1 MELYEVNFMEKTYY
15 YCSGA
20 ENISFNGINYK
31 AIPVERN
38 EINLDINTNGAV
50 ITFPIDVKPFAYFVT
65 NPNVKL
71 ATIKIKKYPQNF
83 VFFEGSV
90 LTCDFNYVKRIVRV
104 TIGSKFILKDVTIPK
119 RSYSR
124 YCSFNFCDE
133 NCGLALSNYKV
144 VLESGAY
151 TMPQADIIVS
161 DLLKNLS
168 FNLMSGYI
176 ITSKEEKQFIMDYDK
191 NNGRITLLKPL
202 FFTDINHINVY
213 AGCTKTLDDCI
224 AYNNTS
230 RFGGFPYIPNKNL
243 YSEGF

>member
-1 MELYEVNFMEKTYY
+1 MELYEIYYMGKTYF

-20 ENISFNGINYK
+20 EDLFFNGITYR
-31 AIPVERN
+31 AIPIERN
-38 EINLDINTNGAV
+38 EINLTVDTNGAIV
-50 ITFPIDVKPFAYFVT
+50 TFPIDAQPFAYFVT

-90 LTCDFNYVKRIVRV
+90 LTCDFNYVKRIVKV
-104 TIGSKFILKDVTIPK
+104 TIGSKYILKDVTIPK

-133 NCGLALSNYKV
+133 NCGLNLANYKV
-144 VLESGAY
+144 TLASGTY
-151 TMPQADIIVS
+151 EMPRADTIVS
-161 DLLKNLS
+161 DLLKDLS
-168 FNLMSGYI
+168 FNLISGYI
-176 ITSKEEKQFIMDYDK
+176 VTSKDEKQFIMDYNK
-191 NNGRITLLKPL
+191 SSGTITLLKPI
-202 FFTDINHINVY
+202 FFTDISHINVY
-213 AGCTKTLDDCI
+213 AGCTKTLNDCI
-224 AYNNTS
+224 AYNNAK